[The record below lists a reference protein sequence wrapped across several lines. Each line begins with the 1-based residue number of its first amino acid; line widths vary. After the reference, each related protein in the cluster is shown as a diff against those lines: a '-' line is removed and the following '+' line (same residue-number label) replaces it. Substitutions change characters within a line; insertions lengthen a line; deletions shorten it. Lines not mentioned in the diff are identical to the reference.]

1 MPAGRESIGG
11 IISRRVRSE
20 SYEFDHSIQLRA
32 CRVGATPSL
41 LEFDSVSWLLDR
53 SGRCAQEM
61 AATACSRIK
70 QASAERV
77 PVCCVHTVQDANSIA
92 GSSTSPTVFHGFMLD
107 TWKNLSTCVATARE
121 VHNDMYVSTH
131 DWNKLMATSSS
142 SSCLG

>member
-1 MPAGRESIGG
+1 MP
-11 IISRRVRSE
+11 
-20 SYEFDHSIQLRA
+20 RA
-32 CRVGATPSL
+32 VGATPSL
-41 LEFDSVSWLLDR
+41 FEFDSVSLLLDR

-121 VHNDMYVSTH
+121 VHNDMYVCQRTIGTNLWPRRRLPPVWVKDLEDLH
-131 DWNKLMATSSS
+131 ARQP
-142 SSCLG
+142 